1 LRITAAAIWGSAVA
15 LYALFVGWYFNW
27 RRPLSAAEVEDCLR
41 RILAADPDLGVR
53 NDPAILRRFLET
65 DDGRQFF
72 MLNVVKLAPGNVADP
87 VTGESKPARAVMQGY
102 TGMFLPALFRRG
114 GHPAIVARK
123 VGGYFDAWGV
133 EPDPDWTI
141 MGYVR
146 YRSRRDLA
154 ELVSNPR
161 FAGAHDFKFAAMPQ
175 TFSFPTQPMVLVLVS
190 PAVTVG
196 LVLALA
202 AALLHLAVG
211 G

>member
-1 LRITAAAIWGSAVA
+1 MTALVIWGSAAA
-15 LYALFVGWYFNW
+15 LYAFFAAWYFNW
-27 RRPLSAAEVEDCLR
+27 RAPLSAVEAEDYLR
-41 RILAADPDLGVR
+41 RILAADPLLRER
-53 NDPAILRRFLET
+53 NEPDILRRFLET

-72 MLNVVKLAPGNVADP
+72 MLNVVKIAPGQVADP
-87 VTGESKPARAVMQGY
+87 VTGEPKPAREVMQGY
-102 TGMFLPALFRRG
+102 TRMFLPALLRRG

-154 ELVSNPR
+154 ELVCNPR

-175 TFSFPTQPMVLVLVS
+175 TFSFPTQPMVLMLVS

-196 LVLALA
+196 LVLALG
-202 AALLHLAVG
+202 AALMHVALAG
-211 G
+211 